1 MTARRAT
8 VAVLGAFGL
17 WTAVGAHASEGG
29 AGTPDSSAGT
39 PGLASGT
46 PGDRGATAVAASVAA
61 GAGGAGS
68 DSEAATARRLAGL
81 RKKVLTDDDFLEND
95 ETNRDPFRSYM
106 HLFAEHGQGKTRK
119 IPALFERVGLEELTL
134 IAIVSGDDDPRAMFR
149 DATGFG
155 LAVKPG
161 DFLSR
166 SGARVS
172 KILSDRVIVEQ
183 TETRESGE
191 PRVVERAIFVNPGGA
206 P

>member
-8 VAVLGAFGL
+8 LALLGAFGL
-17 WTAVGAHASEGG
+17 WTAVGARASEGS
-29 AGTPDSSAGT
+29 APGTPAD
-39 PGLASGT
+39 
-46 PGDRGATAVAASVAA
+46 DRGATAVAASAAA

-68 DSEAATARRLAGL
+68 DNDAATARRLAAL

-106 HLFAEHGQGKTRK
+106 HLFAEHGQSKTRK